1 MDIAD
6 RGIIEAAKGSS
17 AIVGD
22 AIPASSAEH
31 STGARG
37 VAAWVGGW
45 LTGESSV
52 AIESPFPGVSVDVED
67 TEVVWGEGADG

>member
-6 RGIIEAAKGSS
+6 RGIIEASKGSS

-31 STGARG
+31 SASARG

-45 LTGESSV
+45 LTGESFV
-52 AIESPFPGVSVDVED
+52 AIESPFPNVSVDVED

>member
-1 MDIAD
+1 MNIVD
-6 RGIIEAAKGSS
+6 RGIIEAAKGGP
-17 AIVGD
+17 AIIGD

-31 STGARG
+31 AAGALG
-37 VAAWVGGW
+37 VATWVGGW
-45 LTGESSV
+45 QSGENFV

>member
-1 MDIAD
+1 MDITD
-6 RGIIEAAKGSS
+6 RGIIEAAKGGS

-31 STGARG
+31 AAGARG
-37 VAAWVGGW
+37 VAAWVGSW
-45 LTGESSV
+45 LTGESFV

>member
-1 MDIAD
+1 MNIVD
-6 RGIIEAAKGSS
+6 RGIIEAAKGGS

-31 STGARG
+31 AAGALG
-37 VAAWVGGW
+37 VATWVGGW
-45 LTGESSV
+45 QSGEHFV

>member
-45 LTGESSV
+45 LIGEHFV
-52 AIESPFPGVSVDVED
+52 AIESPFPNVSVDVED